1 MPNNTFS
8 DFSQLSKAL
17 FKKMPERAEPKP
29 APPKSGKD
37 GADALAYFA
46 RSATGKKPDGTMPPD
61 AARETLERENDALR
75 TANAAL
81 ETEREKLRRNL
92 VAQTAALAAAQKEVA
107 RLQGM
112 CGQLKGELRKSM
124 SAAEET
130 PSASKA
136 KAVEPARSGGERTR
150 AGLLAKP
157 KDLAEMFP
165 DETRETVI
173 SALAAAC
180 ESARQSGRERRA
192 AVLSTV
198 LAANPATG
206 ELARRREKL
215 KQIMKDSGYCTDPR
229 ELEALGVKLVSGRNH
244 WKLQFGD
251 VRVPIAKTPSDFRA
265 SLNIATD
272 LANRFF

>member
-8 DFSQLSKAL
+8 DFSQLPKTL
-17 FKKMPERAEPKP
+17 FKNMPEKAESKP

-46 RSATGKKPDGTMPPD
+46 RSATGKKPDGTTPPD
-61 AARETLERENDALR
+61 AAHDPPERGNDALKA
-75 TANAAL
+75 ANAAL
-81 ETEREKLRRNL
+81 ETEREKLRRDL
-92 VAQTAALAAAQKEVA
+92 AAQTAALAAAQREIA

-112 CGQLKGELRKSM
+112 CGQLKGELKKSM
-124 SAAEET
+124 SATAET
-130 PSASKA
+130 PSAEKDKTAGS
-136 KAVEPARSGGERTR
+136 ARTECERTMK
-150 AGLLAKP
+150 GLLANP
-157 KDLAEMFP
+157 KGL
-165 DETRETVI
+165 DETFPGEMREMVV
-173 SALAAAC
+173 SALSAAC

-215 KQIMKDSGYCTDPR
+215 KQIMKDGGYCTDPR

-244 WKLQFGD
+244 WKLQCGG

>member
-1 MPNNTFS
+1 MPKNTFS

-17 FKKMPERAEPKP
+17 FKKISEKAEPKP

-46 RSATGKKPDGTMPPD
+46 RSAAGKKPGETAPLD
-61 AARETLERENDALR
+61 AAQAALEGENRALKA
-75 TANAAL
+75 ANAAL
-81 ETEREKLRRNL
+81 ETERDRLRRDL
-92 VAQTAALAAAQKEVA
+92 AAQAAALAAAQKEVA
-107 RLQGM
+107 RFQGM
-112 CGQLKGELRKSM
+112 CGQLKGELRKST

-130 PSASKA
+130 PPAPKA
-136 KAVEPARSGGERTR
+136 KTAEPARMESERTVEV
-150 AGLLAKP
+150 LLAKP
-157 KDLAEMFP
+157 KGLDEMFP
-165 DETRETVI
+165 GETRETVV

-198 LAANPATG
+198 LEANPATG

-229 ELEALGVKLVSGRNH
+229 ELDALGIKLVSGRNH

-265 SLNIATD
+265 SLNIAAD